1 MRKTRAVG
9 GTALA
14 AAAVLVLAAC
24 GGSVGGSSDTT
35 APTAGGASGSE
46 SSASGSAPSSA
57 SDGPKADTINV
68 GLEQAPGG
76 FNGSSTAANSV
87 YTAYVDNLTQ
97 SNFVTVQPDTSLKP
111 NTEFGTYEKTSDDP
125 LTVTYT
131 FDDKA
136 VWSDGV
142 PIDCDDALLYWAAQS
157 GSYPTGEKDD
167 SGAEIDLFTPAST
180 NGFSQIK
187 KPTCKAGEKTFTFVY
202 SEPYA
207 DWESVFAGLP
217 IMPAHIAAE
226 QGKLT
231 PQTTARR

>member
-87 YTAYVDNLTQ
+87 YTALRR
-97 SNFVTVQPDTSLKP
+97 QPHPVEFRHRFSRTPRIKP

-131 FDDKA
+131 FNDKA

-142 PIDCDDALLYWAAQS
+142 PIDCDDALLVL
-157 GSYPTGEKDD
+157 G
-167 SGAEIDLFTPAST
+167 GAIGQLPHGREGRQRRRDRPVHAGVHQRLLPDQKADL
-180 NGFSQIK
+180 
-187 KPTCKAGEKTFTFVY
+187 
-202 SEPYA
+202 
-207 DWESVFAGLP
+207 
-217 IMPAHIAAE
+217 
-226 QGKLT
+226 
-231 PQTTARR
+231 